1 MSPFV
6 IWNSGFFLSC
16 SRGVGPPVKL
26 WLGTRVSPLVVT
38 GNSGFLLSGY
48 SGLRPHLSCRWECR
62 RLRVPVK
69 FQQVIQSSSI
79 VLVGPQ
85 SSSQVVAWDTGFD
98 LSLGRELRGPLE
110 LGGMFRVHLELQ
122 WGLLSTSLGASHFL
136 QGCAWWVPSCC
147 NVWVHTHYF
156 KWSRST
162 LYSGCVL
169 LSLIVVCK
177 LLSCCIVRFISISRG
192 PPLYV

>member
-1 MSPFV
+1 MSFVGDIGNPFKLLQGTWDLSPFV

-38 GNSGFLLSGY
+38 GNSGFLLSGN

-69 FQQVIQSSSI
+69 LQQVIQSSSI

-85 SSSQVVAWDTGFD
+85 SFSQVVAWDTGFD
-98 LSLGRELRGPLE
+98 LSLGGELRVPLE

-136 QGCAWWVPSCC
+136 QGCAWFVRYCFFLFKCSFYGFF
-147 NVWVHTHYF
+147 YF
-156 KWSRST
+156 
-162 LYSGCVL
+162 L
-169 LSLIVVCK
+169 
-177 LLSCCIVRFISISRG
+177 
-192 PPLYV
+192 